1 MLTFPTIRLFSLATG
16 LLVSVVVA
24 LLTLG
29 GIAHAQPVP
38 PHVVV
43 GQVFDNQQ
51 LLGSGTVRAYLGEQ
65 LVGTGTVERGA
76 YKVVVEQSQGGD
88 YSGQT
93 MRFTVDSQGQ
103 EYKTSAQVKWEVG
116 GGTVLELRIKVQLQ
130 QVERQPEIQS
140 EDLEAFESRRLK
152 EIEEEEHSGEIH
164 IENEKA
170 KMAQELEGARDRLN
184 QQIEQHKLQMDQELD
199 GLRDLIKLE
208 EENDAYLIG
217 RREELSRQQAQLDQ
231 VIEECGDQ
239 GEACSVLFGGSY
251 ETESSIES
259 GMLVTRMNLSDRERQ
274 LEQDLLGRTR
284 NMMDDHSGRLA
295 GLRLERDN
303 TLERMEDGHRQRTNT
318 LHRRHQ
324 DNIQSMK
331 DLLNNELRMRG
342 EDDMRRQQMEMERER
357 MERETEMR
365 EKEGEERKEMER
377 KQMERESEMREK
389 EAEERREMERERME
403 REEEMRREQM
413 ESEAEM
419 RQEQMELDRQRMGR
433 GQPGVQPVGG
443 KSPQSGPSRGLFS
456 NRAAGEATSGIDN
469 IMDPTMLT
477 IIGIALTVFTTG
489 MTLFR
494 GN

>member
-38 PHVVV
+38 
-43 GQVFDNQQ
+43 
-51 LLGSGTVRAYLGEQ
+51 
-65 LVGTGTVERGA
+65 
-76 YKVVVEQSQGGD
+76 
-88 YSGQT
+88 
-93 MRFTVDSQGQ
+93 
-103 EYKTSAQVKWEVG
+103 
-116 GGTVLELRIKVQLQ
+116 

-164 IENEKA
+164 IEDEKA
-170 KMAQELEGARDRLN
+170 QMAQELEGARDRLN
-184 QQIEQHKLQMDQELD
+184 QQIEQQKLQMDQELD
-199 GLRDLIKLE
+199 ELRDLIKLE
-208 EENDAYLIG
+208 QENDAYLIG

-231 VIEECGDQ
+231 VIEECGNQ

-259 GMLVTRMNLSDRERQ
+259 GMLVTRMNISDRERQ
-274 LEQDLLGRTR
+274 LEADLLGRTR
-284 NMMDDHSGRLA
+284 NMMDDHNGRLV
-295 GLRLERDN
+295 GFRRERDN
-303 TLERMEDGHRQRTNT
+303 TLERMEEDHRQQTNT
-318 LHRRHQ
+318 LHRQHQ

-342 EDDMRRQQMEMERER
+342 EDDMRREQMEMERDR
-357 MERETEMR
+357 
-365 EKEGEERKEMER
+365 
-377 KQMERESEMREK
+377 MERESEMREK
-389 EAEERREMERERME
+389 EGEERREMERERME

-477 IIGIALTVFTTG
+477 IIGIALTVLTTG
-489 MTLFR
+489 MTLFK
-494 GN
+494 GD

>member
-24 LLTLG
+24 LLTLD

-38 PHVVV
+38 
-43 GQVFDNQQ
+43 
-51 LLGSGTVRAYLGEQ
+51 
-65 LVGTGTVERGA
+65 
-76 YKVVVEQSQGGD
+76 
-88 YSGQT
+88 
-93 MRFTVDSQGQ
+93 
-103 EYKTSAQVKWEVG
+103 
-116 GGTVLELRIKVQLQ
+116 

-184 QQIEQHKLQMDQELD
+184 QQIEQQKLQMDQELD

-259 GMLVTRMNLSDRERQ
+259 NMLVTRVNISDRERKW
-274 LEQDLLGRTR
+274 EADLLSRTR
-284 NMMDDHSGRLA
+284 NMEDDHNGTLA
-295 GLRLERDN
+295 GFRLERDN
-303 TLERMEDGHRQRTNT
+303 TLERMQEDHRHLTNT
-318 LHRRHQ
+318 LHRHHK
-324 DNIQSMK
+324 DKIQGME
-331 DLLNNELRMRG
+331 DLLINELRMRR
-342 EDDMRRQQMEMERER
+342 EEMMRREQMEREA
-357 MERETEMR
+357 EMR
-365 EKEGEERKEMER
+365 EKEG
-377 KQMERESEMREK
+377 
-389 EAEERREMERERME
+389 EERREMERERME

-413 ESEAEM
+413 EQEAEM

-477 IIGIALTVFTTG
+477 IIGIALTVLTTG
-489 MTLFR
+489 MTLFK
-494 GN
+494 GD

>member
-38 PHVVV
+38 
-43 GQVFDNQQ
+43 Q
-51 LLGSGTVRAYLGEQ
+51 
-65 LVGTGTVERGA
+65 
-76 YKVVVEQSQGGD
+76 VEQ
-88 YSGQT
+88 
-93 MRFTVDSQGQ
+93 
-103 EYKTSAQVKWEVG
+103 
-116 GGTVLELRIKVQLQ
+116 
-130 QVERQPEIQS
+130 QPEIQS

-170 KMAQELEGARDRLN
+170 QMAQELEGARDRLD
-184 QQIEQHKLQMDQELD
+184 QQIEQQKLQMDQELD
-199 GLRDLIKLE
+199 ELRDLIKLE
-208 EENDAYLIG
+208 QENDAYLIG

-231 VIEECGDQ
+231 VIEECGNQ

-259 GMLVTRMNLSDRERQ
+259 GMLTTRMNLSDRERQ

-331 DLLNNELRMRG
+331 DLLNNELRTRS
-342 EDDMRRQQMEMERER
+342 EEDMRREQIEMERER

-365 EKEGEERKEMER
+365 EKEGEER
-377 KQMERESEMREK
+377 
-389 EAEERREMERERME
+389 REMERERME
-403 REEEMRREQM
+403 REEEMQREQM

-419 RQEQMELDRQRMGR
+419 RREQMELERQRMQS
-433 GQPGVQPVGG
+433 GQPGVRPVGDE
-443 KSPQSGPSRGLFS
+443 SPQTGPSRGLFS

-489 MTLFR
+489 MTLFK
-494 GN
+494 GD

>member
-38 PHVVV
+38 
-43 GQVFDNQQ
+43 
-51 LLGSGTVRAYLGEQ
+51 
-65 LVGTGTVERGA
+65 
-76 YKVVVEQSQGGD
+76 
-88 YSGQT
+88 
-93 MRFTVDSQGQ
+93 
-103 EYKTSAQVKWEVG
+103 
-116 GGTVLELRIKVQLQ
+116 

-170 KMAQELEGARDRLN
+170 KMAQELEGARDRLD
-184 QQIEQHKLQMDQELD
+184 QQIEQQKLQMDQELD
-199 GLRDLIKLE
+199 ELRDLIKLE
-208 EENDAYLIG
+208 QENDAYLIG

-231 VIEECGDQ
+231 VIEECGNQ

-259 GMLVTRMNLSDRERQ
+259 GMLTTRMNLSDRERQ

-331 DLLNNELRMRG
+331 DLLNNELRTRS
-342 EDDMRRQQMEMERER
+342 EEDMRREQIEMERER

-365 EKEGEERKEMER
+365 EKEGEERREMER
-377 KQMERESEMREK
+377 EQMERESEMREK
-389 EAEERREMERERME
+389 EGEERREMERERME

-413 ESEAEM
+413 EQEAEM
-419 RQEQMELDRQRMGR
+419 RREQMEMDRQRMER
-433 GQPGVQPVGG
+433 GQPGVRPVAGG
-443 KSPQSGPSRGLFS
+443 SPKSGPSRGLFS

-489 MTLFR
+489 MTLFK
-494 GN
+494 GD

>member
-38 PHVVV
+38 
-43 GQVFDNQQ
+43 
-51 LLGSGTVRAYLGEQ
+51 
-65 LVGTGTVERGA
+65 
-76 YKVVVEQSQGGD
+76 
-88 YSGQT
+88 
-93 MRFTVDSQGQ
+93 
-103 EYKTSAQVKWEVG
+103 
-116 GGTVLELRIKVQLQ
+116 

-184 QQIEQHKLQMDQELD
+184 QQIEQQKLQMDQELD

-259 GMLVTRMNLSDRERQ
+259 NMLVTRVNISDRERKW
-274 LEQDLLGRTR
+274 EADLLSRTR
-284 NMMDDHSGRLA
+284 NMEDDHNGTLA
-295 GLRLERDN
+295 GFRLERDN
-303 TLERMEDGHRQRTNT
+303 TLERMQEDHRHLTNT
-318 LHRRHQ
+318 LHRHHK
-324 DNIQSMK
+324 DKIQGME
-331 DLLNNELRMRG
+331 DLLINELRMRR
-342 EDDMRRQQMEMERER
+342 EEMMRREQMEREA
-357 MERETEMR
+357 EMR
-365 EKEGEERKEMER
+365 EKEGEER
-377 KQMERESEMREK
+377 
-389 EAEERREMERERME
+389 REMERQRME
-403 REEEMRREQM
+403 RED
-413 ESEAEM
+413 EM
-419 RQEQMELDRQRMGR
+419 RQEQMEMERQRMGR
-433 GQPGVQPVGG
+433 GQPGVQPVAGERL
-443 KSPQSGPSRGLFS
+443 KSGPGRGLFS
-456 NRAAGEATSGIDN
+456 NKKAGEATSGIDN
-469 IMDPTMLT
+469 IMDPGTLT
-477 IIGIALTVFTTG
+477 IIGIVLTVLTTG

-494 GN
+494 GD

>member
-38 PHVVV
+38 
-43 GQVFDNQQ
+43 
-51 LLGSGTVRAYLGEQ
+51 
-65 LVGTGTVERGA
+65 
-76 YKVVVEQSQGGD
+76 
-88 YSGQT
+88 
-93 MRFTVDSQGQ
+93 
-103 EYKTSAQVKWEVG
+103 
-116 GGTVLELRIKVQLQ
+116 

-184 QQIEQHKLQMDQELD
+184 QQIEQQKLQMDQELD

-231 VIEECGDQ
+231 VIEECGNQ

-259 GMLVTRMNLSDRERQ
+259 GMLVTRVNISDRERKW
-274 LEQDLLGRTR
+274 ESDLLSRTR
-284 NMMDDHSGRLA
+284 NMEDEHNGRLA
-295 GLRLERDN
+295 GFRLERDN
-303 TLERMEDGHRQRTNT
+303 TLERMQEDHRHLTNT
-318 LHRRHQ
+318 LHRHHR
-324 DNIQSMK
+324 DKIQGME
-331 DLLNNELRMRG
+331 DLLINELRMRR
-342 EDDMRRQQMEMERER
+342 EEMMRREQMEREA
-357 MERETEMR
+357 EMR
-365 EKEGEERKEMER
+365 EKEGEERREMER
-377 KQMERESEMREK
+377 EQMEREAEMREK
-389 EAEERREMERERME
+389 EGEERMEMERERME
-403 REEEMRREQM
+403 LEEEMRREQM
-413 ESEAEM
+413 E
-419 RQEQMELDRQRMGR
+419 LDRQRRER
-433 GQPGVQPVGG
+433 GQPGVQPVAGERL
-443 KSPQSGPSRGLFS
+443 KTGPSRGLFS

-477 IIGIALTVFTTG
+477 IIGIALTVLTTG
-489 MTLFR
+489 MTLFK
-494 GN
+494 GD

>member
-38 PHVVV
+38 
-43 GQVFDNQQ
+43 Q
-51 LLGSGTVRAYLGEQ
+51 A
-65 LVGTGTVERGA
+65 
-76 YKVVVEQSQGGD
+76 
-88 YSGQT
+88 
-93 MRFTVDSQGQ
+93 
-103 EYKTSAQVKWEVG
+103 
-116 GGTVLELRIKVQLQ
+116 
-130 QVERQPEIQS
+130 ERQPEIQS

-170 KMAQELEGARDRLN
+170 QMAQELEGERDRLD
-184 QQIEQHKLQMDQELD
+184 QQIEQQKLQMDQELD
-199 GLRDLIKLE
+199 ELGDLIKLE
-208 EENDAYLIG
+208 HENDAYLIG
-217 RREELSRQQAQLDQ
+217 RREELSRQQAQLDR
-231 VIEECGDQ
+231 VIEECGSQ

-259 GMLVTRMNLSDRERQ
+259 GMLVTRVNISDRERQ

-303 TLERMEDGHRQRTNT
+303 TLERMEDGHRQLTNT

-331 DLLNNELRMRG
+331 DLLNNELRTRS
-342 EDDMRRQQMEMERER
+342 EEDMRREQIEMERER

-365 EKEGEERKEMER
+365 EKEGEERREMER
-377 KQMERESEMREK
+377 EQMERETEMREK
-389 EAEERREMERERME
+389 EGEERREMEREQME

-413 ESEAEM
+413 E
-419 RQEQMELDRQRMGR
+419 LDRQRMQS
-433 GQPGVQPVGG
+433 GQPGVRPVGDE
-443 KSPQSGPSRGLFS
+443 SPQSGPSRGLFS
-456 NRAAGEATSGIDN
+456 NNKAGEAASGIDN

>member
-38 PHVVV
+38 
-43 GQVFDNQQ
+43 
-51 LLGSGTVRAYLGEQ
+51 
-65 LVGTGTVERGA
+65 
-76 YKVVVEQSQGGD
+76 
-88 YSGQT
+88 
-93 MRFTVDSQGQ
+93 
-103 EYKTSAQVKWEVG
+103 
-116 GGTVLELRIKVQLQ
+116 

-170 KMAQELEGARDRLN
+170 KMAQELEGARNRLN
-184 QQIEQHKLQMDQELD
+184 QQIEQQKLQMDQELD

-231 VIEECGDQ
+231 VIEECGNQ

-259 GMLVTRMNLSDRERQ
+259 GMLVTRVNISDRERKW
-274 LEQDLLGRTR
+274 EADLLGRTR
-284 NMMDDHSGRLA
+284 NMEDEHNGRLA
-295 GLRLERDN
+295 GFRLERDN
-303 TLERMEDGHRQRTNT
+303 TLERMQEDHRHLTNT
-318 LHRRHQ
+318 LHRHHR
-324 DNIQSMK
+324 DKIQGME
-331 DLLNNELRMRG
+331 DLLINELRMRR
-342 EDDMRRQQMEMERER
+342 EEMMRREQMEREAEMREKEREERREMERER
-357 MERETEMR
+357 MERED
-365 EKEGEERKEMER
+365 KEGEERREMER
-377 KQMERESEMREK
+377 ERMEREDKMRVK
-389 EAEERREMERERME
+389 EGEERMEMERERME

-413 ESEAEM
+413 E
-419 RQEQMELDRQRMGR
+419 LDRQRMER

-443 KSPQSGPSRGLFS
+443 ESPQSGPSRGLFS